1 MARGKCVVCE
11 KKNVDISLPSGL
23 VCTYCDAHFHSEC
36 SPTFAKIDSEVLVV
50 VKKVCAPCPN
60 CENGLRSLPSKL
72 ILLEKKVDV
81 FITNVEA
88 TLKQSATTVPIPVNG
103 EHIET
108 VDAAVKEAVAV
119 YDNRCQLIVSG
130 LKETGNATDD
140 ISHARSLF
148 DFLGVKDVVVVDALR
163 LGRHNLEKVKT
174 DDRPRLLKVRV
185 ANLAHKSIILQK
197 AKMLKGSVSYKDVFV
212 RPSYTYA
219 ERQRIRE
226 LYADLNKRN
235 EAGVH
240 KYYIDR
246 RGPVHSWSVRAKS
259 NNSSVPGS
267 NPQTSSVPGANLP
280 TSI

>member
-1 MARGKCVVCE
+1 M
-11 KKNVDISLPSGL
+11 
-23 VCTYCDAHFHSEC
+23 
-36 SPTFAKIDSEVLVV
+36 
-50 VKKVCAPCPN
+50 
-60 CENGLRSLPSKL
+60 
-72 ILLEKKVDV
+72 
-81 FITNVEA
+81 
-88 TLKQSATTVPIPVNG
+88 
-103 EHIET
+103 
-108 VDAAVKEAVAV
+108 
-119 YDNRCQLIVSG
+119 
-130 LKETGNATDD
+130 
-140 ISHARSLF
+140 
-148 DFLGVKDVVVVDALR
+148 VVVDALR

-174 DDRPRLLKVRV
+174 DDRPRLLKVRD
-185 ANLAHKSIILQK
+185 ANLAHKSIILLK

-212 RPSYTYA
+212 GPSYTYA

-259 NNSSVPGS
+259 NNSSVPVS